1 MEDAFLDRL
10 TPKQRSMNMSRIRG
24 KDTKPELFVRRVTYS
39 LGYRY
44 RLHGRDLP
52 GTPDLVFRGRR
63 KAIFVHGC
71 FWHGHGCGRSHKPR
85 TRSEYWSAKLS
96 RNRARDK
103 RQLDSLKKLG
113 WSAIVIWE
121 CETTD
126 RDLVAARISEFLG
139 S

>member
-24 KDTKPELFVRRVTYS
+24 KDTKPELFVRRVAYS

-71 FWHGHGCGRSHKPR
+71 FWHGHGCRRSHEPR

-103 RQLDSLKKLG
+103 RQLDSLRKLG

-121 CETTD
+121 CETAD
-126 RDLVAARISEFLG
+126 RDLVAARIREFLG
-139 S
+139 R